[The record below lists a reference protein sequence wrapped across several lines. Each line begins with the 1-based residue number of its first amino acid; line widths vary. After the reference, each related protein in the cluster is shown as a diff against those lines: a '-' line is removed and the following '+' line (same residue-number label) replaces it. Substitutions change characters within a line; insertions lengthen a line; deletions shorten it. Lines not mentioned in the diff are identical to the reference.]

1 MTSRNRSGDTV
12 EPGVS
17 PAWQSDSHPRRLR
30 LKKNNIRIR
39 DAELSDASQL
49 AALMCELDYETTP
62 AEMETR
68 LKSIL
73 SNPVY
78 KTFVAVMDGRVC
90 GMIGTITCPS
100 YEHNDPGGRILALVT
115 LRAAR
120 RRGIGRALIATAEKD
135 FAERGIRRIALN
147 TQVTRDDAHKFY
159 ESLGYERN
167 GWRFVKQLP
176 VGD

>member
-12 EPGVS
+12 ETSVS
-17 PAWQSDSHPRRLR
+17 RLDAQPTRPPRQ
-30 LKKNNIRIR
+30 KNKIRIR

-78 KTFVAVMDGRVC
+78 KTFVAVMDRRVC

-100 YEHNDPGGRILALVT
+100 YEHNDPGGRILALAVFST
-115 LRAAR
+115 MR
-120 RRGIGRALIATAEKD
+120 RCGIGRALIATAEED
-135 FAERGIRRIALN
+135 FAHRGIRRVALN
-147 TQVTRDDAHKFY
+147 TRLAREDAHKFY

-176 VGD
+176 VID

>member
-73 SNPVY
+73 SNPAY
-78 KTFVAVMDGRVC
+78 KTFVAAVDGLVC
-90 GMIGTITCPS
+90 GMRGTVSCYS
-100 YEHNDPGGRILALVT
+100 YEPNNPGG
-115 LRAAR
+115 
-120 RRGIGRALIATAEKD
+120 
-135 FAERGIRRIALN
+135 
-147 TQVTRDDAHKFY
+147 
-159 ESLGYERN
+159 
-167 GWRFVKQLP
+167 
-176 VGD
+176 